1 MDAIKSHHG
10 KAIVVNPFED
20 PDGSYL
26 VLINDEEQRS
36 LWPDFAA
43 VPGGWTEEHRGSRDE
58 CVTYIDTHWTDLR
71 PASLIRKMAE
81 TSASTGAAQ

>member
-1 MDAIKSHHG
+1 
-10 KAIVVNPFED
+10 VVNPFED

-43 VPGGWTEEHRGSRDE
+43 VPGGWTVEHRGSRDE
-58 CVTYIDTHWTDLR
+58 CLTYIDEHWTDLR
-71 PASLIRKMAE
+71 PASLIRSMAG
-81 TSASTGAAQ
+81 STPAVTAEPGALAEAPK